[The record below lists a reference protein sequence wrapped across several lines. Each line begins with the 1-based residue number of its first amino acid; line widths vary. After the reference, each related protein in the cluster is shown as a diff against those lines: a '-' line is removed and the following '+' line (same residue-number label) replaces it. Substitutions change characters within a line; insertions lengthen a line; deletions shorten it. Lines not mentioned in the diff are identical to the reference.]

1 MFRPLVLLVTI
12 VALAACAQTPR
23 RDSVRVGDSPAQV
36 RERLGTPGAERKL
49 AGENLAWYYM
59 TGPSGFETWRVVFGS
74 DGAVTDYAQVLTAAN
89 FLWLRDGAN
98 REEALDRLGP
108 PMQRMGFRGTATDSW
123 TYRWLDGTFEMIS
136 DAVFDAQS
144 GAVKYVGIYRDPAY
158 ASTPSGF
165 R

>member
-1 MFRPLVLLVTI
+1 MLRLLVILVTS
-12 VALAACAQTPR
+12 ATLAACAPIAR
-23 RDSVRVGDSPAQV
+23 RDSVRAGESQAQV
-36 RERLGTPGAERKL
+36 RERLGAPGAERKL
-49 AGENLAWYYM
+49 TGGNLAWYYM
-59 TGPSGFETWRVVFGS
+59 TGPSGFETWRVVFGPGGS
-74 DGAVTDYAQVLTAAN
+74 VTEYAQVLTAAN

-108 PMQRMGFRGTATDSW
+108 PMQRMAFRGTATDAW

-144 GAVKYVGIYRDPAY
+144 GVVKYVGIYRDPAY

>member
-1 MFRPLVLLVTI
+1 MLRPPVLFVAI
-12 VALAACAQTPR
+12 VALAACAPIPR
-23 RDSVRVGDSPAQV
+23 QDSVRAGESQAQV
-36 RERLGTPGAERKL
+36 RERLGAPRVERKL
-49 AGENLAWYYM
+49 TGGTIAWYYP
-59 TGPSGFETWRVVFGS
+59 TGPSGFETWRVLFGPGGS
-74 DGAVTDYAQVLTAAN
+74 VTEYGQVLTAAN
-89 FLWLRDGAN
+89 FLWLRGGAN

-108 PMQRMGFRGTATDSW
+108 PMQRMGFRGTGTDAW

-144 GAVKYVGIYRDPAY
+144 GAVQYVGIYRDPAY